1 MRLVIKLVCVELARK
16 ETLSHK
22 LLKIPEQKYLEI
34 QNTMTEGVNIPTHP
48 PLRHPAFGQ
57 SWVLLNKQS
66 SFQKDSEYL
75 PGISVEKNARK
86 SKGLE
91 PEATPIKF

>member
-34 QNTMTEGVNIPTHP
+34 QNTMTEGMNIPTHP

-75 PGISVEKNARK
+75 PGISGGKECEEVQGFRTG
-86 SKGLE
+86 SH
-91 PEATPIKF
+91 TY

>member
-22 LLKIPEQKYLEI
+22 LLKIPKQKYLEI

-48 PLRHPAFGQ
+48 PLCHPAFCQ
-57 SWVLLNKQS
+57 S
-66 SFQKDSEYL
+66 
-75 PGISVEKNARK
+75 
-86 SKGLE
+86 
-91 PEATPIKF
+91 